1 VPRSSAFTNSVE
13 AQRVMESALDVQKQ
27 SLLSSSR
34 RFGSK
39 PTDYELVTIWR
50 IEAPIHEVCEA
61 ISHSHHWP
69 KWWRGVRQVIE
80 LERGDAHGVGGLL
93 RYTWKSL
100 LPYRLTFDMR
110 ITRVKPLA
118 AIEGVASGELEG
130 TGRWLF
136 TAENGVTTMRH
147 EWQVRTTKR
156 WMNLAAPIARPLF
169 TWNHDIVMRQGGKG
183 LARLLNARLISMAR
197 Q

>member
-1 VPRSSAFTNSVE
+1 
-13 AQRVMESALDVQKQ
+13 LDVQKQ
-27 SLLSSSR
+27 ALVSSSR
-34 RFGSK
+34 RIGSK
-39 PTDYELVTIWR
+39 PIDYELVTIWR
-50 IEAPIHEVCEA
+50 IEAPIHDVYEA

-69 KWWRGVRQVIE
+69 RGWGSVDQVME
-80 LERGDAHGVGGLL
+80 LERGDAHGVGGLF

-100 LPYRLTFDMR
+100 LPYRLTFDMH

-118 AIEGVASGELEG
+118 AIEGVASGDLEG

-136 TAENGVTTMRH
+136 TAEEEGVTTVRY

-169 TWNHDIVMRQGGKG
+169 KWNHDMVMQQGGKG
-183 LARLLNARLISMAR
+183 LARLLNARLISMAH

>member
-1 VPRSSAFTNSVE
+1 MPYKPVK
-13 AQRVMESALDVQKQ
+13 ESALDVQKQ
-27 SLLSSSR
+27 ALISPSR

-39 PTDYELVTIWR
+39 RIDYEFVTIWR
-50 IEAPIHEVCEA
+50 IEAPIHEVFEA
-61 ISHSHHWP
+61 ISHSHDWP
-69 KWWRGVRQVIE
+69 KWWRGVERVME
-80 LERGDAHGVGGLL
+80 LERGDAHGVGGLF

-136 TAENGVTTMRH
+136 TAEAGVTTIRY
-147 EWQVRTTKR
+147 EWQVGTTKR

-169 TWNHDIVMRQGGKG
+169 KWNHDIVMRQGGKG
-183 LARLLNARLISMAR
+183 LARLLNARLISMAHR
-197 Q
+197 

>member
-1 VPRSSAFTNSVE
+1 MPYQLVKESV
-13 AQRVMESALDVQKQ
+13 LDVQKQ
-27 SLLSSSR
+27 ALISSSR
-34 RFGSK
+34 RIGSK
-39 PTDYELVTIWR
+39 PIDYELVTIWR
-50 IEAPIHEVCEA
+50 IEAPIDEVCEA
-61 ISHSHHWP
+61 ISDFHHWP
-69 KWWRGVRQVIE
+69 KWWRGVEQVME
-80 LERGDAHGVGGLL
+80 LERGDAHGVGGLF

-118 AIEGVASGELEG
+118 AIEGEASGELEG

-136 TAENGVTTMRH
+136 TADDGVTTIRY

-169 TWNHDIVMRQGGKG
+169 RWNHDIVMQQGGEG
-183 LARLLNARLISMAR
+183 LARLLNARLISMAHR
-197 Q
+197 

>member
-1 VPRSSAFTNSVE
+1 MPYQLVK
-13 AQRVMESALDVQKQ
+13 ESALNAQKQ
-27 SLLSSSR
+27 ASISSSA

-39 PTDYELVTIWR
+39 PIDFEFVTIWR
-50 IEAPIHEVCEA
+50 IEAPIHEVYEA
-61 ISHSHHWP
+61 ISHSYDWP
-69 KWWRGVRQVIE
+69 KWWRGVEQVTE
-80 LERGDAHGVGGLL
+80 LERGDAHGVGGLF

-110 ITRVKPLA
+110 ITRVRPLA

-136 TAENGVTTMRH
+136 TAEDGVTTVRY
-147 EWQVRTTKR
+147 EWQVRAIKR

-169 TWNHDIVMRQGGKG
+169 KWNHDILMQQGGQG
-183 LARLLNARLISMAR
+183 LARLLNARLIGMAHR
-197 Q
+197 